1 MQQPFLHIKKFFGKK
16 VLTNQIKKYKK
27 RKVKSCNINEANSFG
42 ILCVVKEED
51 DYKKVVKLIKYLKD
65 EFGIRNIKALAFY
78 PKKDDP
84 HFLQSKLGLDYY
96 KLKDLNWFCM
106 PTINEA
112 RNFMNENFDIL
123 LDIIREKEI
132 SQRFVLH
139 YSKAYLKVGTY
150 SSENEP
156 FYDMMIDLNGEDFEE
171 YINQVVTYLNM
182 LNKSEVN

>member
-1 MQQPFLHIKKFFGKK
+1 
-16 VLTNQIKKYKK
+16 
-27 RKVKSCNINEANSFG
+27 
-42 ILCVVKEED
+42 
-51 DYKKVVKLIKYLKD
+51 
-65 EFGIRNIKALAFY
+65 
-78 PKKDDP
+78 
-84 HFLQSKLGLDYY
+84 
-96 KLKDLNWFCM
+96 M

-123 LDIIREKEI
+123 LDIIKDQEI

-150 SSENEP
+150 SLDNEKY
-156 FYDMMIDLNGEDFEE
+156 YDMMIDQKGEDFED